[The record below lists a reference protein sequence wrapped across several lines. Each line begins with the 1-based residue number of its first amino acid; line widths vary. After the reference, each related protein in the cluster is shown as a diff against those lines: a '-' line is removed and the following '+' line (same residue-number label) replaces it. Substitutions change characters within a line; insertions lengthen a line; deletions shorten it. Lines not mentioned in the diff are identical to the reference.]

1 MILNFPR
8 FLSPSAFLLYLSM
21 YLPCFLGNRYIT
33 VTESMWAPEMAK
45 ILEEEFKPLGKIM
58 PVGLRNFRLS
68 LKCPGGGGMALPYK
82 KDEVL
87 IVPFSC

>member
-1 MILNFPR
+1 
-8 FLSPSAFLLYLSM
+8 
-21 YLPCFLGNRYIT
+21 
-33 VTESMWAPEMAK
+33 MWAPEMAK

-68 LKCPGGGGMALPYK
+68 LKCPGGGMALPYK